1 VNRERRPP
9 SADRFGTGPVDLR
22 LAALREIIRLAED
35 DRRRGIRYWFDPDLA
50 AVLRETVREV
60 SGEGSTPGAP
70 VVPPPREPARARP
83 VAASPSSAGQVAPTT
98 PHSPVLPID
107 APPSRAFLLGGAS
120 ADTSTGDARPRAV
133 RPVWGAPP
141 AATGRAADWRAQLE
155 ARGAEAAGCT
165 ACRLCETRHTV
176 VFGTG
181 LGEVPLVFVGEAP
194 GHDEDLQGEPFVG
207 RAGQL
212 LTRII
217 EAIGLTRAQ
226 VYICNVLKC
235 RPPQNRNPL
244 PEEIASCRHFLESQ
258 LEILR
263 PKVIC
268 TLGLFAAQLLLGSTL
283 PIGKLR
289 GRHFTEGRWPIVPT
303 FHPAY
308 LLRNPSAKAAVW
320 EDVQIVRRVLD
331 A

>member
-1 VNRERRPP
+1 VNREGPLPP
-9 SADRFGTGPVDLR
+9 AGLSGTNPVDLR
-22 LAALREIIRLAED
+22 LAALREIIRLAEE
-35 DRRRGIRYWFDPDLA
+35 DRRRGIRYWFDRDLA
-50 AVLRETVREV
+50 AALRNTVREV
-60 SGEGSTPGAP
+60 SGEMPPPGAP
-70 VVPPPREPARARP
+70 AVLPRESARARP
-83 VAASPSSAGQVAPTT
+83 VAPTT
-98 PHSPVLPID
+98 PHSPALPAV
-107 APPSRAFLLGGAS
+107 APPSRSSLPGGMS
-120 ADTSTGDARPRAV
+120 ADTSTGDARPRAT

-181 LGEVPLVFVGEAP
+181 RGDVPLVFVGEAP

-244 PEEIASCRHFLESQ
+244 PEEIASCRHFLECQ

-268 TLGLFAAQLLLGSTL
+268 TLGLFAAQLLLGSTM

-289 GRHFTEGRWPIVPT
+289 GRLFTEGRWPIVPT

-308 LLRNPSAKAAVW
+308 LLRNPSAKATVW